1 MILYH
6 YSKELYPELLTK
18 AESGGMTPIQIKLAR
33 QESRRKGYFDLPY
46 CDHISFFFE
55 PIPSKLLSELFT
67 GHPVW
72 FKGNTLYEYLVDV
85 NKLPLEIPYHVV
97 ESIKKTALYDKFS
110 IEKNW
115 VDDDPKL
122 LEEWQILEDQ
132 KAREWGEKRNTRAE
146 LIKQIA
152 ANQGIIEDAY
162 RAAVAREDFE
172 WNKMKYAA
180 NVPHLMLYPPTG
192 RVTPSK
198 IRALTIGYDR
208 RRDVISSNAF

>member
-18 AESGGMTPIQIKLAR
+18 AQSGSMTPIQIKLAR
-33 QESRRKGYFDLPY
+33 QESRRKGYLDWPY

-55 PIPSKLLSELFT
+55 PIPSQLLGELFK

-72 FKGNTLYEYLVDV
+72 FKGNNLYEYLIDV
-85 NKLPLEIPYHVV
+85 SKLPLEIPYHVV
-97 ESIKKTALYDKFS
+97 ESVKKTALYDKFS
-110 IEKNW
+110 LEKNW
-115 VDDDPKL
+115 VEDDPEL
-122 LEEWQILEDQ
+122 LEEWQILEDE
-132 KAREWGEKRNTRAE
+132 KAREWGEKGNRRDA
-146 LIKQIA
+146 LIKQIV
-152 ANQGIIEDAY
+152 ANQGIIEEAY
-162 RAAVAREDFE
+162 RTAVQREDFVY
-172 WNKMKYAA
+172 NKTKYAA

-192 RVTPSK
+192 RVTPLK